1 MDENR
6 RHCAHCGSEIEQG
19 QAFCT
24 NCGQQVEPGVE
35 QRATL
40 DGKQKAEQK
49 IEEEP
54 TAAPTLTDWEQT
66 TVMPMCPSPTES
78 NQTASAPVP
87 VPASAPTAFAPAGVS
102 QVSPARS
109 TSRLPLLIGI
119 GVIVACVAIYAAC
132 TAWQYADYRQLT
144 QQTMSRQAEL
154 QGALERASKT
164 LNDVD
169 QDTVAD
175 NTAVDVLRASVR
187 SVKTVGV
194 SPRPVAHPLLIW
206 ELVPANRD
214 MRTYLGSSRSA
225 VTDLHAGTTKLREA
239 EEAGERST
247 AQQNLQTEIDD
258 AKQALDSAK
267 TAGVPDATISPL
279 SATVERADAMSGAA
293 HTATVEA
300 YRGMTS
306 RLKDATDTLNGAVT
320 RFDRHHCSSF
330 AGIFDLFQGD
340 AELTLGGDCSV
351 TLGSHDPSSPKD
363 SHEYEAGSFRQN
375 ANGSST
381 WQADG
386 NTYTYSPKGV
396 HDSAL
401 DSFMNDVSQSDD
413 NAAGSLDDLT
423 NSHAKLDEQD
433 ASGSSM
439 LFLGR

>member
-49 IEEEP
+49 IDEEP

-206 ELVPANRD
+206 ELVPANR
-214 MRTYLGSSRSA
+214 
-225 VTDLHAGTTKLREA
+225 
-239 EEAGERST
+239 
-247 AQQNLQTEIDD
+247 
-258 AKQALDSAK
+258 
-267 TAGVPDATISPL
+267 
-279 SATVERADAMSGAA
+279 
-293 HTATVEA
+293 
-300 YRGMTS
+300 
-306 RLKDATDTLNGAVT
+306 
-320 RFDRHHCSSF
+320 
-330 AGIFDLFQGD
+330 
-340 AELTLGGDCSV
+340 
-351 TLGSHDPSSPKD
+351 
-363 SHEYEAGSFRQN
+363 
-375 ANGSST
+375 
-381 WQADG
+381 
-386 NTYTYSPKGV
+386 
-396 HDSAL
+396 
-401 DSFMNDVSQSDD
+401 
-413 NAAGSLDDLT
+413 
-423 NSHAKLDEQD
+423 
-433 ASGSSM
+433 
-439 LFLGR
+439 